1 MNEKSQFITALGEE
15 FNRWEKLLVTL
26 SEEQI
31 TARLP
36 SSRLSIKDVMAHLW
50 AWQQVSS
57 ARLEAALSNRE
68 PEFPQWL
75 GGLHPEAEGNLDKYN
90 ERIYQDNRENP
101 WAIVHQVWKAGFL
114 RFLELAEKIPEQD
127 LLEVGRYSWLSD
139 TDPLR
144 GKEYS
149 LSAVLLGSYNHHHE
163 HLESLLGKL
172 GATLE
177 TGRKIG

>member
-1 MNEKSQFITALGEE
+1 MNDKSQFIAALRDV
-15 FNRWEKLLVTL
+15 FNRWEQLLAAL
-26 SEEQI
+26 NEEQI

-75 GGLHPEAEGNLDKYN
+75 AGLHPESEENRDKYN
-90 ERIYQDNRENP
+90 ERIYQDNRESP
-101 WAIVHQVWKAGFL
+101 WSSVHQVWKAGFL
-114 RFLELAEKIPEQD
+114 RFLELAEAIPEPD
-127 LLEVGRYSWLSD
+127 LLEVGKYSWL
-139 TDPLR
+139 R
-144 GKEYS
+144 EYP